1 MDVVNYSE
9 AARVAG
15 VSRVMISKIKK
26 AHNNEESIKSYF
38 VFDPLTREPGVNIED
53 KTWINYVNKRNKQ
66 RSNQKKP
73 SIKTKLQP
81 IEPNEVDSA
90 IKKFATAVRDS
101 YIETFGKDGLKK
113 FTGLIQVKYEGM
125 G

>member
-1 MDVVNYSE
+1 
-9 AARVAG
+9 
-15 VSRVMISKIKK
+15 MISKIKK

-73 SIKTKLQP
+73 SVKTKVQP
-81 IEPNEVDSA
+81 TEPEQLDTVNKNA
-90 IKKFATAVRDS
+90 FAKAVIDAAREQLGMS
-101 YIETFGKDGLKK
+101 NKDLKR
-113 FTGLIQVKYEGM
+113 FMGLIEVKYEGM